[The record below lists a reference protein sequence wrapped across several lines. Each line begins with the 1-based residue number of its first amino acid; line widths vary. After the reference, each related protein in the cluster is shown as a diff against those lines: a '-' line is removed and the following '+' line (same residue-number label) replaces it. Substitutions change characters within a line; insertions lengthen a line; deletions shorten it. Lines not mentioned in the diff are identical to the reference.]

1 MTRAA
6 PPERRNPA
14 GGPGFEGQQG
24 HATGIARKE
33 YRKRPAAGTIRA
45 AVLDAFLAGRSL
57 TSLEAWQELG
67 TSRLAADVFELRR
80 MGWPVVSEE
89 SPVQCREGRSARV
102 AVYRLANTA
111 GGRQ

>member
-1 MTRAA
+1 MTAA
-6 PPERRNPA
+6 PQRQTPA
-14 GGPGFEGQQG
+14 GGPGLEGQQG
-24 HATGIARKE
+24 HATGIAPQS

-57 TSLEAWQELG
+57 TSLEAWQRFG
-67 TSRLAADVFELRR
+67 TSRLAADVWELRR
-80 MGWPVVSEE
+80 MGWPIVSEE